1 MEVDLRQP
9 FPRWSCYKAQQ
20 SSTSWNVCTIQLE
33 MLVMAQVLQ
42 SWREQLMRRVMIV
55 LGSPNLLEARA
66 KSPSRRLVLAE
77 TQHDGGVEPDSDTD
91 SVVYAWED
99 HHGEDPAEEDDRD
112 SVVSGEQSV
121 GSVEEEAMLFRLQEL
136 KATQAAFR
144 VLDDVNLSTV
154 FDKRACLMYRVPRFL
169 RGPFRRALHVGLEE
183 ISEGCRVSDTR
194 RQERGWKLFLLLPRM
209 LLHRPPRGG
218 MISRAQLISRFEMFI
233 KGEWTALIRA
243 GEACATQAGD
253 ARRRKRRRE
262 GGLAQRL
269 SRAEALVHLGELS
282 SARQALE
289 GADLAPGNEETLNAL
304 RRRPAMPRDAIP
316 PELTRHVP
324 EVLSR
329 LDEGQLNKN
338 SRSAKRGAAPG
349 PSGMTVEY
357 LHPLFDHS
365 GDLRL
370 FVAAAEV
377 LARGQVPESI
387 QTAVKLGRMIALSK
401 TDGGVRGIVAGDV
414 IRRLVARTMSQQLM
428 EAVQSATSPF
438 QYAMATRA
446 GCECISHV
454 LQGLTE
460 LNPNATI
467 SVRRRNKRVRHDLQ
481 AGDVA
486 RSEQR
491 RRWTVSAAFRASMFY
506 GSPSQYLWED
516 ERGVTH
522 TIHQGESGE
531 QGDTMMPL
539 FAVLPWPAQSP
550 AVGARRT
557 SGGRSSTGFFGRHV
571 SCHIS
576 RENHDSIRHIAG
588 RFIDG
593 GRHPPQPRQNK
604 NLEFSRGE
612 TFRVQ
617 CFADGC

>member
-1 MEVDLRQP
+1 MP
-9 FPRWSCYKAQQ
+9 
-20 SSTSWNVCTIQLE
+20 
-33 MLVMAQVLQ
+33 
-42 SWREQLMRRVMIV
+42 
-55 LGSPNLLEARA
+55 
-66 KSPSRRLVLAE
+66 
-77 TQHDGGVEPDSDTD
+77 
-91 SVVYAWED
+91 
-99 HHGEDPAEEDDRD
+99 
-112 SVVSGEQSV
+112 
-121 GSVEEEAMLFRLQEL
+121 FRLPGL
-136 KATQAAFR
+136 RATQAAFR
-144 VLDDVNLSTV
+144 VLDDVNLTTA
-154 FDKRACLMYRVPRFL
+154 FDKRACLMHRTSRFL

-253 ARRRKRRRE
+253 ARRRKKRRG

-324 EVLSR
+324 EVLFT
-329 LDEGQLNKN
+329 LDEGQLFKN
-338 SRSAKRGAAPG
+338 LRSAKRGAAPG
-349 PSGMTVEY
+349 PSGMTVEH
-357 LHPLFDHS
+357 LHPLLDHS

-370 FVAAAEV
+370 FAAAAEM

-387 QTAVKLGRMIALSK
+387 QTAVKLGRMTALSK
-401 TDGGVRGIVAGDV
+401 ADGGVRGIVAGDV
-414 IRRLVARTMSQQLM
+414 VRRLVARTMSQQLM

-438 QYAMATRA
+438 QHAMATRA

-467 SVRRRNKRVRHDLQ
+467 LSVDGMSAYDTISRRAMLQ
-481 AGDVA
+481 GLSNVEGG
-486 RSEQR
+486 RSALPF
-491 RRWTVSAAFRASMFY
+491 VSMFY

-516 ERGVTH
+516 EGGVTH
-522 TIHQGESGE
+522 TIHQGEGGE
-531 QGDTMMPL
+531 QGDAMMPL
-539 FAVLPWPAQSP
+539 LYSLGQHRALQLVQDELREDEALLAFLDDTYLVTSPERTTTVFATLQ
-550 AVGARRT
+550 GALLT
-557 SGGRSSTGFFGRHV
+557 EAG
-571 SCHIS
+571 
-576 RENHDSIRHIAG
+576 IRLNPGKTKIWNSAG
-588 RFIDG
+588 VK
-593 GRHPPQPRQNK
+593 PP
-604 NLEFSRGE
+604 G
-612 TFRVQ
+612 VQ